1 MGLISMIFRRW
12 DQRKAESTK
21 HYKKRFSGR
30 RQQIMK
36 AILASNFLDPYE
48 IARRTGTTHQIVRKT
63 LATAYRDGEL
73 LERVKRKVETP
84 AHLVKQKK
92 CETVWCYRLK
102 NGGCDII
109 QSGTFHTD
117 KGVETAEQIAERLNP
132 LTAIG
137 RDLDEVGY
145 ACGTR
150 QRTEHE
156 TDQTYREA
164 VLERIGKI
172 KTAESLKPFIPSS
185 ARDDLLTCK

>member
-36 AILASNFLDPYE
+36 AILARSFLDPYE
-48 IARRTGTTHQIVRKT
+48 IARRTGTTHQIVSKT

-92 CETVWCYRLK
+92 FETVWCYRLK
-102 NGGCDII
+102 QPEPDLERARSLAG
-109 QSGTFHTD
+109 
-117 KGVETAEQIAERLNP
+117 AIAESI
-132 LTAIG
+132 T
-137 RDLDEVGY
+137 
-145 ACGTR
+145 
-150 QRTEHE
+150 
-156 TDQTYREA
+156 
-164 VLERIGKI
+164 
-172 KTAESLKPFIPSS
+172 PFVPMT
-185 ARDDLLTCK
+185 ARDDLLDCK